1 MHASLLQQ
9 RVKATPLS
17 VAMPASVHEEF
28 PAGPLTPPDMPEGS
42 PNGSTKDATSSLLT
56 AIHVLSTERA
66 ALAHLERLYQ
76 TDGLAQENLVRAVD
90 KIVWTIQNGGKLV
103 FCGVGKSGKI
113 ARKIEATMNS
123 LGIFSMFLHPT
134 EALHGDLG
142 VIRENDTLLLISFSG
157 RTQELLLFLPH
168 IPPTVPI
175 IAITSHTHPSTC
187 PLVSF
192 QSPDM
197 AISLPA
203 PIHEDEESSFGLSAP
218 TSSTTVALAL
228 GDALALAT
236 AQRLHN
242 TPERGPAEVF
252 KSFHPGGAIG
262 AATAAAA
269 TAATTPMSML
279 STSPLA
285 STSSDYLQS
294 RPSDDESQTQQKQD
308 LISSRFVPLD
318 EIPNVS
324 GHEIRLLDILLAAVQ
339 HPDAKSWVSIAH
351 STSST
356 TSSTSLVTPRHLRS
370 LTTGYNVDMVLSEIS
385 ASGVSVSVPQEQF
398 LCVPA
403 SSTLDEVRR
412 LVSESY
418 RASVIAG
425 VDEANPEVILGVM
438 EVEELWSD

>member
-1 MHASLLQQ
+1 
-9 RVKATPLS
+9 
-17 VAMPASVHEEF
+17 MPK
-28 PAGPLTPPDMPEGS
+28 GS
-42 PNGSTKDATSSLLT
+42 PNVSTKDATSSLLT

-90 KIVWTIQNGGKLV
+90 KIVRTIQNGGKLV

-157 RTQELLLFLPH
+157 RTKELLLFLPH

-236 AQRLHN
+236 AQRLHK
-242 TPERGPAEVF
+242 PPDRGPAEVF

-262 AATAAAA
+262 AATAAM
-269 TAATTPMSML
+269 TPMSML
-279 STSPLA
+279 STSPLT
-285 STSSDYLQS
+285 STPSDYLQS
-294 RPSDDESQTQQKQD
+294 RPSDDGSQTQQKQD
-308 LISSRFVPLD
+308 VISNRFVPLNK
-318 EIPNVS
+318 IPTVS
-324 GHEIRLLDILLAAVQ
+324 TTLGHETRLLDILLAAVQ
-339 HPDAKSWVSIAH
+339 NPDAKSWVSISH
-351 STSST
+351 YTSST
-356 TSSTSLVTPRHLRS
+356 TSFTSLITPRHLHS
-370 LTTGYNVDMVLSEIS
+370 LTTTHNVDMALSAIS
-385 ASGVSVSVPQEQF
+385 ASGISVSVPQDQF

-403 SSTLDEVRR
+403 SSPVDEVCK
-412 LVSESY
+412 LVSQSD
-418 RASVIAG
+418 RVSVIAG
-425 VDEANPEVILGVM
+425 VDETNPEVILGVL
-438 EVEELWSD
+438 EAEELWSECH